1 MKRWLLS
8 IILFSAA
15 GFSVSAV
22 ESGIVWKKAPSSG
35 ITLSTSSGNTLTE
48 MLDAL
53 LQEFALH
60 PEKIQIDP
68 AIQSLPE
75 VAEVQGHHPETIL
88 KLLLSR
94 HDLALI
100 SRNGRHRIV
109 LRSDVWRFRAF
120 KKIINSPVLLTNILR
135 ELAQAGQITLHFNEE
150 KIKQRKV
157 IRNLAYNSIED
168 AIFDLARRQNALAV
182 YYPGIHV
189 LAWTQDPPLV
199 TKSLNIRFA
208 EQKQIRDFLAEIS
221 KELKEISLVHVAYPA
236 PNSLVLRGSEES
248 VNLTAQLIE
257 QWENGLTD
265 ITSANPEVFTLESE
279 IEVEATETE
288 TVPDSKMVRL
298 QLKYLS
304 VGPQTVKSNGQ
315 SLTIPG
321 VEESLRKALQQRLED
336 ETEIPVMRPQIIADL
351 LSNTLILEGSKSHV
365 EWLEKLVRIWDRP
378 LPLIRIEAHLF
389 ETSETHSRQLGLEFR
404 AKSISAD
411 GTVSVTDQGAFS
423 AGLALGPAAASQALQ
438 VDAVLRLLQSEGKGR
453 MLSRPVVVTL
463 NNVEAEMNSG
473 SVLHIKITDDKTS
486 RLQELKTGITLRVT
500 PRLIEDI
507 DKHTNDRIWLKIFAE
522 TSNPTEGSSIDGIPP
537 INTQRAQTQVIVKN
551 GQAFLLG
558 GLIKS
563 STGQSLSGL
572 PFFKD
577 LPLLGPLFR
586 TSGANNSFDHVMVF
600 VTPTRVFADE
610 KQQLPLFSEM
620 EKVQKNVELKP

>member
-1 MKRWLLS
+1 M
-8 IILFSAA
+8 LFFAA
-15 GFSVSAV
+15 GFSVSGA
-22 ESGIVWKKAPSSG
+22 ESGIIWKKVGNSG
-35 ITLSTSSGNTLTE
+35 ITLSTSSSKTLTE

-53 LQEFALH
+53 LQQFALH
-60 PEKIQIDP
+60 PEKIQID
-68 AIQSLPE
+68 AAVKSLPE
-75 VAEVQGHHPETIL
+75 IAEVQGHNPETVL

-94 HDLALI
+94 HDLSLI

-109 LRSDVWRFRAF
+109 LRSDVWRFRPF
-120 KKIINSPVLLTNILR
+120 KKIINSPVLLANILR
-135 ELAQAGQITLHFNEE
+135 ELAQAGQITLHFNAE

-168 AIFDLARRQNALAV
+168 AIFDLAMRQNALAV
-182 YYPGIHV
+182 YYPGLHV
-189 LAWTQDPPLV
+189 LAWTQDPPLA
-199 TKSLNIRFA
+199 TKSLTIGFA
-208 EQKQIRDFLAEIS
+208 EQKQVREFLAEIR
-221 KELKEISLVHVAYPA
+221 KELKEIRLVHDAYPA

-257 QWENGLTD
+257 QWENGLSD
-265 ITSANPEVFTLESE
+265 ITSTNPEVFTLESE
-279 IEVEATETE
+279 IEVEVTESE
-288 TVPDSKMVRL
+288 TVPDSRIVRL
-298 QLKYLS
+298 QLQYLS
-304 VGPQTVKSNGQ
+304 VGPQTVESNGQ
-315 SLTIPG
+315 SLTITG

-336 ETEIPVMRPQIIADL
+336 ETEMPAMRPQIIADL

-378 LPLIRIEAHLF
+378 LPLIQIEAHLF

-404 AKSISAD
+404 AKSVSAD
-411 GTVSVTDQGAFS
+411 GTISVTDQGTFS
-423 AGLALGPAAASQALQ
+423 AGLAMGPAAASQALQ

-500 PRLIEDI
+500 PRLIEDSNN
-507 DKHTNDRIWLKIFAE
+507 HTNDRIWLKIYAE

-586 TSGANNSFDHVMVF
+586 TSAANNSFDHVMVF
-600 VTPTRVFADE
+600 VTPTRVFADA

-620 EKVQKNVELKP
+620 EKVKKNVELKP

>member
-1 MKRWLLS
+1 M
-8 IILFSAA
+8 LFFAA
-15 GFSVSAV
+15 GFSVSGA
-22 ESGIVWKKAPSSG
+22 ESGIIWKKVGNSG
-35 ITLSTSSGNTLTE
+35 ITLSTSSSKTLTE

-53 LQEFALH
+53 LQQFALH
-60 PEKIQIDP
+60 PEKIQID
-68 AIQSLPE
+68 AAVKSLPE
-75 VAEVQGHHPETIL
+75 IAEVQGHNPETVL

-94 HDLALI
+94 HDLSLI

-109 LRSDVWRFRAF
+109 LRSDVWRFRPF
-120 KKIINSPVLLTNILR
+120 KKIINSPVLLANILR
-135 ELAQAGQITLHFNEE
+135 ELAQAGQITLHFNAE

-168 AIFDLARRQNALAV
+168 AIFDLALRQNALAV
-182 YYPGIHV
+182 YYPGLHV
-189 LAWTQDPPLV
+189 LAWTQDPPLA
-199 TKSLNIRFA
+199 TKSLTIRFA
-208 EQKQIRDFLAEIS
+208 EQKQVREFLAEIR
-221 KELKEISLVHVAYPA
+221 KELKEIRLVHDAYPA

-257 QWENGLTD
+257 QWENGLSD

-279 IEVEATETE
+279 IEVEVTETE
-288 TVPDSKMVRL
+288 TVPDSRIVRL
-298 QLKYLS
+298 QLQYLS
-304 VGPQTVKSNGQ
+304 VGPQTVESNGQ
-315 SLTIPG
+315 SLTITG

-336 ETEIPVMRPQIIADL
+336 ETEMPAMRPQIIADL

-378 LPLIRIEAHLF
+378 LPLIQIEAHLF

-404 AKSISAD
+404 AKSVSAD
-411 GTVSVTDQGAFS
+411 GTVSVTDQGTFS
-423 AGLALGPAAASQALQ
+423 AGLAMGPAAASQALQ

-500 PRLIEDI
+500 PRLIEDSNN
-507 DKHTNDRIWLKIFAE
+507 HTNDRIWLKIYAE

-563 STGQSLSGL
+563 STGQRLSGL

-586 TSGANNSFDHVMVF
+586 TSAANNSFDHVMVF
-600 VTPTRVFADE
+600 VTPTRVFADT

-620 EKVQKNVELKP
+620 EKVRKNVELKP

>member
-1 MKRWLLS
+1 M
-8 IILFSAA
+8 LFFAA
-15 GFSVSAV
+15 GFSVSGA
-22 ESGIVWKKAPSSG
+22 ESGIIWKKVGNSG
-35 ITLSTSSGNTLTE
+35 ITLSTSSSKTLTE

-53 LQEFALH
+53 LQQFALH
-60 PEKIQIDP
+60 PEKIQID
-68 AIQSLPE
+68 AAVKSLPE
-75 VAEVQGHHPETIL
+75 IAEVQGHNPETVL

-94 HDLALI
+94 HDLSLI

-109 LRSDVWRFRAF
+109 LRSDVWRFRPF
-120 KKIINSPVLLTNILR
+120 KKIINSPVLLANILR
-135 ELAQAGQITLHFNEE
+135 ELAQAGQITLHFNAE

-168 AIFDLARRQNALAV
+168 AIFDLAMRQNALAV
-182 YYPGIHV
+182 YYPGLHV
-189 LAWTQDPPLV
+189 LAWTQDPPLA
-199 TKSLNIRFA
+199 TKSLTIGFA
-208 EQKQIRDFLAEIS
+208 EQKQVREFLAEIR
-221 KELKEISLVHVAYPA
+221 KELKEIRLVHDAYPA

-257 QWENGLTD
+257 QWENGLSD

-279 IEVEATETE
+279 IEVEVTESE
-288 TVPDSKMVRL
+288 TVPDSRIVRL
-298 QLKYLS
+298 QLQYLS
-304 VGPQTVKSNGQ
+304 VGPQTVESNGQ
-315 SLTIPG
+315 SLTITG

-336 ETEIPVMRPQIIADL
+336 ETEMPAMRPQIIADL

-378 LPLIRIEAHLF
+378 LPLIQIEAHLF

-404 AKSISAD
+404 AKSVSAD
-411 GTVSVTDQGAFS
+411 GTVSVTDQGTFS
-423 AGLALGPAAASQALQ
+423 AGLAMGPAAASQALQ

-453 MLSRPVVVTL
+453 MLSRPVVVTQ

-473 SVLHIKITDDKTS
+473 SVLHIKITDEKTS

-500 PRLIEDI
+500 PRLIEDSNN
-507 DKHTNDRIWLKIFAE
+507 HTNDRIWLKIYAE

-586 TSGANNSFDHVMVF
+586 TSAANNSFDHVMVF
-600 VTPTRVFADE
+600 VTPTRVFADT

-620 EKVQKNVELKP
+620 EKVRKNVELKP

>member
-1 MKRWLLS
+1 M
-8 IILFSAA
+8 LFFAA
-15 GFSVSAV
+15 GFSVSGA
-22 ESGIVWKKAPSSG
+22 ESGIIWKKVGNSG
-35 ITLSTSSGNTLTE
+35 ITLSTSSSKTLTE

-53 LQEFALH
+53 LQQFALH
-60 PEKIQIDP
+60 PEKIQID
-68 AIQSLPE
+68 AAVKSLPE
-75 VAEVQGHHPETIL
+75 IAEVQGHNPETVL

-94 HDLALI
+94 HDLSLI

-109 LRSDVWRFRAF
+109 LRSDVWRFRPF
-120 KKIINSPVLLTNILR
+120 KKIINSPVLLANILR
-135 ELAQAGQITLHFNEE
+135 ELAQAGQITLHFNAE

-168 AIFDLARRQNALAV
+168 AIFDLALRQNALAV
-182 YYPGIHV
+182 YYPGLHV
-189 LAWTQDPPLV
+189 LAWTQDPPLA
-199 TKSLNIRFA
+199 TKSLTIRFA
-208 EQKQIRDFLAEIS
+208 EQKQVREFLAEIR
-221 KELKEISLVHVAYPA
+221 KELKEIRLVHDAYPA

-257 QWENGLTD
+257 QWENGLSD

-279 IEVEATETE
+279 IEVEVTESE
-288 TVPDSKMVRL
+288 TVPDSRIVRL
-298 QLKYLS
+298 QLQYLS
-304 VGPQTVKSNGQ
+304 VGPQTVESNGK
-315 SLTIPG
+315 SLIITG

-336 ETEIPVMRPQIIADL
+336 ETEMPAMRPQIIADL

-378 LPLIRIEAHLF
+378 LPLIQIEAHLF

-404 AKSISAD
+404 AKSVSAD
-411 GTVSVTDQGAFS
+411 GTVSVTDQGTFS
-423 AGLALGPAAASQALQ
+423 AGLAMGPAAASQALQ

-500 PRLIEDI
+500 PRLIEDSNN
-507 DKHTNDRIWLKIFAE
+507 HTNDRIWLKIYAE

-563 STGQSLSGL
+563 STGQRLSGL

-586 TSGANNSFDHVMVF
+586 TSAANNSFDHVMVF
-600 VTPTRVFADE
+600 VTPTRVFADT

-620 EKVQKNVELKP
+620 EKVRKNVELKP

>member
-1 MKRWLLS
+1 M
-8 IILFSAA
+8 LFFAA
-15 GFSVSAV
+15 GFSVSGA
-22 ESGIVWKKAPSSG
+22 ESGIIWKKVGNSG
-35 ITLSTSSGNTLTE
+35 ITLSTSSSKTLTE

-53 LQEFALH
+53 LQQFALH
-60 PEKIQIDP
+60 PEKIQID
-68 AIQSLPE
+68 AAVKSLPE
-75 VAEVQGHHPETIL
+75 IAEVQGHNPETVL

-94 HDLALI
+94 HDLSLI

-109 LRSDVWRFRAF
+109 LRSDVWRFRPF
-120 KKIINSPVLLTNILR
+120 KKIINSPVLLANILR
-135 ELAQAGQITLHFNEE
+135 ELAQAGQITLHFNAE

-168 AIFDLARRQNALAV
+168 AIFDLALRQNALAV
-182 YYPGIHV
+182 YYPGLHV
-189 LAWTQDPPLV
+189 LAWTQDPPLA
-199 TKSLNIRFA
+199 TKSLTIRFA
-208 EQKQIRDFLAEIS
+208 EQKQVREFLAEIR
-221 KELKEISLVHVAYPA
+221 KELKEIRLVHDAYPA

-257 QWENGLTD
+257 QWENGLSD

-279 IEVEATETE
+279 IEVEVTETE
-288 TVPDSKMVRL
+288 TVPDSRIVRL
-298 QLKYLS
+298 QLQYLS
-304 VGPQTVKSNGQ
+304 VGPQTVESNGK
-315 SLTIPG
+315 SLIITG

-336 ETEIPVMRPQIIADL
+336 ETEMPAMRPQIIADL

-378 LPLIRIEAHLF
+378 LPLIQIEAHLF

-404 AKSISAD
+404 AKSVSAD
-411 GTVSVTDQGAFS
+411 GTVSVTDQGTFS
-423 AGLALGPAAASQALQ
+423 AGLAMGPAAASQALQ

-500 PRLIEDI
+500 PRLIEDSNN
-507 DKHTNDRIWLKIFAE
+507 HTNDRIWLKIYAE

-577 LPLLGPLFR
+577 LPLLGPIFR
-586 TSGANNSFDHVMVF
+586 TSGANNSFNHVMVF
-600 VTPTRVFADE
+600 VTPTRVFADA
-610 KQQLPLFSEM
+610 KKQLPLFPEM
-620 EKVQKNVELKP
+620 EKVKKNVELKP

>member
-1 MKRWLLS
+1 M
-8 IILFSAA
+8 LFFSA
-15 GFSVSAV
+15 GFSVSGA
-22 ESGIVWKKAPSSG
+22 ESGIIWKKVGNSG
-35 ITLSTSSGNTLTE
+35 ITLSTSSSKTLTE

-53 LQEFALH
+53 LQQFALH
-60 PEKIQIDP
+60 PEKVQIDA

-75 VAEVQGHHPETIL
+75 IAEVQGHNPETVL

-94 HDLALI
+94 HDLSLI
-100 SRNGRHRIV
+100 SRNGLHRIV
-109 LRSDVWRFRAF
+109 LRSDVWRFRPF
-120 KKIINSPVLLTNILR
+120 KKIINSPVLLANILR
-135 ELAQAGQITLHFNEE
+135 ELAQAGQITLHFNAE

-168 AIFDLARRQNALAV
+168 AIFDLALRQNALAV
-182 YYPGIHV
+182 YYPGLHV
-189 LAWTQDPPLV
+189 LAWTQDPPLA
-199 TKSLNIRFA
+199 TKSLTIRFA
-208 EQKQIRDFLAEIS
+208 EQKQVREFLAEIR
-221 KELKEISLVHVAYPA
+221 KELKEIRLVHDAYPA

-257 QWENGLTD
+257 QWENGLSD

-279 IEVEATETE
+279 IEVEVTETE
-288 TVPDSKMVRL
+288 TVPDSRIVRL
-298 QLKYLS
+298 QLQYLS
-304 VGPQTVKSNGQ
+304 VGPQTVESNGQ
-315 SLTIPG
+315 SLIIAG

-336 ETEIPVMRPQIIADL
+336 ETEMPAMRPQIIADL

-378 LPLIRIEAHLF
+378 LPLIQIEAHLF

-404 AKSISAD
+404 AKSVSAD
-411 GTVSVTDQGAFS
+411 GTISVTDQGTSS
-423 AGLALGPAAASQALQ
+423 AGLALGPAGPSQALQ

-500 PRLIEDI
+500 PRLIEDSNN
-507 DKHTNDRIWLKIFAE
+507 HTNDRIWLKIYAE

-586 TSGANNSFDHVMVF
+586 TSAANNSFDHVMVF
-600 VTPTRVFADE
+600 VTPTRVFADA

-620 EKVQKNVELKP
+620 EKVKKNVELKP

>member
-1 MKRWLLS
+1 M
-8 IILFSAA
+8 LFFAA
-15 GFSVSAV
+15 GFSVSGA
-22 ESGIVWKKAPSSG
+22 ESGIIWKKVGNSG
-35 ITLSTSSGNTLTE
+35 ITLSSSSSKTLTE

-53 LQEFALH
+53 LQQFALH
-60 PEKIQIDP
+60 PEKIQID
-68 AIQSLPE
+68 AAVQSLPE
-75 VAEVQGHHPETIL
+75 IAEVQGHNPETVL

-94 HDLALI
+94 HDLSLI
-100 SRNGRHRIV
+100 SRNGLHRIV
-109 LRSDVWRFRAF
+109 LRSDVWRFRPF
-120 KKIINSPVLLTNILR
+120 KKIINSPVLLANILR
-135 ELAQAGQITLHFNEE
+135 ELAQAGQITLHFNAE

-168 AIFDLARRQNALAV
+168 AIFDLALRQNALAV
-182 YYPGIHV
+182 YYPGLHV
-189 LAWTQDPPLV
+189 LAWTQDPPLA
-199 TKSLNIRFA
+199 TKSLTIRFA
-208 EQKQIRDFLAEIS
+208 EQKQVREFLAEIR
-221 KELKEISLVHVAYPA
+221 KELKEIRLVHDAYPA

-257 QWENGLTD
+257 QWENGLSD

-279 IEVEATETE
+279 IEVEVTESE
-288 TVPDSKMVRL
+288 TVPDSRIVRL
-298 QLKYLS
+298 QLQYLS
-304 VGPQTVKSNGQ
+304 VGPQTVESNGQ
-315 SLTIPG
+315 SLTITG

-336 ETEIPVMRPQIIADL
+336 ETEMPAMRPQIIADL

-378 LPLIRIEAHLF
+378 LPLIQIEAHLF

-404 AKSISAD
+404 AKSVSAD
-411 GTVSVTDQGAFS
+411 GTISVTDQGTFS
-423 AGLALGPAAASQALQ
+423 AGLAMGPAAASQALQ

-500 PRLIEDI
+500 PRLIEDSNN
-507 DKHTNDRIWLKIFAE
+507 HTNDRIWLKIYAE

-586 TSGANNSFDHVMVF
+586 TSAANNSFDHVMVF
-600 VTPTRVFADE
+600 VTPTRVFADT
-610 KQQLPLFSEM
+610 KQQLPLFPEM
-620 EKVQKNVELKP
+620 EKVKKNVELKP

>member
-1 MKRWLLS
+1 M
-8 IILFSAA
+8 LFFAA
-15 GFSVSAV
+15 GFSVSGA
-22 ESGIVWKKAPSSG
+22 ESGIIWKKVGKSG
-35 ITLSTSSGNTLTE
+35 ITLSTSSSKTLTE

-53 LQEFALH
+53 LQQFALH
-60 PEKIQIDP
+60 PEKIQID
-68 AIQSLPE
+68 AAVQSLPE
-75 VAEVQGHHPETIL
+75 IAEIQGHNPETVL

-94 HDLALI
+94 HDLSLI

-109 LRSDVWRFRAF
+109 LRSDVWRFRPF
-120 KKIINSPVLLTNILR
+120 KKIINSPVLLANILR
-135 ELAQAGQITLHFNEE
+135 ELAQAGQITLHFNAE

-168 AIFDLARRQNALAV
+168 AIFDLALRQNALAV
-182 YYPGIHV
+182 YYPGLHV
-189 LAWTQDPPLV
+189 LAWTQDPPLA
-199 TKSLNIRFA
+199 TKSLTIGFA
-208 EQKQIRDFLAEIS
+208 EQKQVREFLAEIR
-221 KELKEISLVHVAYPA
+221 KELKEIRLVHDAYPA

-257 QWENGLTD
+257 QWENGLSD

-279 IEVEATETE
+279 IEVEVTESE
-288 TVPDSKMVRL
+288 TVPDSRIVRL
-298 QLKYLS
+298 QLQYLS
-304 VGPQTVKSNGQ
+304 VGPQTVESNGQ
-315 SLTIPG
+315 SLTITG

-336 ETEIPVMRPQIIADL
+336 ETEMPAMRPQIIADL

-378 LPLIRIEAHLF
+378 LPLIQIEAHLF

-404 AKSISAD
+404 AKSVSAD
-411 GTVSVTDQGAFS
+411 GTVSVTDQGTFS
-423 AGLALGPAAASQALQ
+423 AGLAMGPAAASQALQ

-500 PRLIEDI
+500 PRLIEDSNN
-507 DKHTNDRIWLKIFAE
+507 HTNDRIWLKIYAE

-586 TSGANNSFDHVMVF
+586 TSAANNSFDHVMVF
-600 VTPTRVFADE
+600 VTPTRVFADA

-620 EKVQKNVELKP
+620 EKVKKNVELKP

>member
-1 MKRWLLS
+1 M
-8 IILFSAA
+8 LFFAA
-15 GFSVSAV
+15 GFSVSGA
-22 ESGIVWKKAPSSG
+22 ESGIIWKKVGNSG
-35 ITLSTSSGNTLTE
+35 ITLSSSSSKTLTE

-53 LQEFALH
+53 LQQFALH
-60 PEKIQIDP
+60 PEKIQID
-68 AIQSLPE
+68 AAVQSLPE
-75 VAEVQGHHPETIL
+75 IAEVQGHNPETVL

-94 HDLALI
+94 HDLSLI
-100 SRNGRHRIV
+100 SRNGLHRIV
-109 LRSDVWRFRAF
+109 LRSDVWRFRPF
-120 KKIINSPVLLTNILR
+120 KKIINSPVLLANILR
-135 ELAQAGQITLHFNEE
+135 ELAQAGQITLHFNAE

-168 AIFDLARRQNALAV
+168 AIFDLALRQNALAV
-182 YYPGIHV
+182 YYPGLHV
-189 LAWTQDPPLV
+189 LAWTQDPPLA
-199 TKSLNIRFA
+199 TKSLTIRFA
-208 EQKQIRDFLAEIS
+208 EQKQVREFLAEIR
-221 KELKEISLVHVAYPA
+221 KELKEIRLVHDAYPA

-257 QWENGLTD
+257 QWENGLSD

-279 IEVEATETE
+279 IEVEVTETE
-288 TVPDSKMVRL
+288 TVPDSRIVRL
-298 QLKYLS
+298 QLQYLS
-304 VGPQTVKSNGQ
+304 VGPQTVESNGQ
-315 SLTIPG
+315 SLIIAG

-336 ETEIPVMRPQIIADL
+336 ETEMPAMRPQIIADL

-378 LPLIRIEAHLF
+378 LPLIQIEAHLF

-404 AKSISAD
+404 AKSVSAD
-411 GTVSVTDQGAFS
+411 GTISVTDQGTFS
-423 AGLALGPAAASQALQ
+423 AGLAMGPAAASQALQ

-500 PRLIEDI
+500 PRLIEDSNN
-507 DKHTNDRIWLKIFAE
+507 HTNDRIWLKIYAE

-586 TSGANNSFDHVMVF
+586 TSAANNSFDHVMVF
-600 VTPTRVFADE
+600 VTPTRVFADT
-610 KQQLPLFSEM
+610 KQQLPLFPEM
-620 EKVQKNVELKP
+620 EKVKKNVELKP

>member
-1 MKRWLLS
+1 M
-8 IILFSAA
+8 LFFAA
-15 GFSVSAV
+15 GFSVSGA
-22 ESGIVWKKAPSSG
+22 ESGIIWKKVGNSG
-35 ITLSTSSGNTLTE
+35 ITLSSSSSKTLTE

-53 LQEFALH
+53 LQQFALH
-60 PEKIQIDP
+60 PEKIQID
-68 AIQSLPE
+68 AAVQSLPE
-75 VAEVQGHHPETIL
+75 IAEVQGHNPETVL

-94 HDLALI
+94 HDLSLI
-100 SRNGRHRIV
+100 SRNGLHRIV
-109 LRSDVWRFRAF
+109 LRSDVWRFRPF
-120 KKIINSPVLLTNILR
+120 KKIINSPVLLANILR
-135 ELAQAGQITLHFNEE
+135 ELAQAGQITLHFNAE

-168 AIFDLARRQNALAV
+168 AIFDLALRQNALAV
-182 YYPGIHV
+182 YYPGLHV
-189 LAWTQDPPLV
+189 LAWTQDPPLA
-199 TKSLNIRFA
+199 TKSLTIRFA
-208 EQKQIRDFLAEIS
+208 EQKQVREFLAEIR
-221 KELKEISLVHVAYPA
+221 KELKEIRLVHDAYPA

-257 QWENGLTD
+257 QWENGLSD
-265 ITSANPEVFTLESE
+265 ITSTNPEVFTLESE
-279 IEVEATETE
+279 IEVEVTESE
-288 TVPDSKMVRL
+288 TVPDSRIVRL
-298 QLKYLS
+298 QLQYLS
-304 VGPQTVKSNGQ
+304 VGPQTVESNGQ
-315 SLTIPG
+315 SLTITG

-336 ETEIPVMRPQIIADL
+336 ETEIPAMRPQIIADL

-378 LPLIRIEAHLF
+378 LPLIQIEAHLF

-404 AKSISAD
+404 AKSVSAD
-411 GTVSVTDQGAFS
+411 GTISVTDQGTFS
-423 AGLALGPAAASQALQ
+423 AGLAMGPAAASQALQ

-500 PRLIEDI
+500 PRLIEDSNN
-507 DKHTNDRIWLKIFAE
+507 HTNDRIWLKIYAE

-586 TSGANNSFDHVMVF
+586 TSAANNSFDHVMVF
-600 VTPTRVFADE
+600 VTPTRVFADT
-610 KQQLPLFSEM
+610 KQQLPLFPEM
-620 EKVQKNVELKP
+620 EKVKKNVELKP

>member
-1 MKRWLLS
+1 M
-8 IILFSAA
+8 LFFAA
-15 GFSVSAV
+15 GFSVSGA
-22 ESGIVWKKAPSSG
+22 ESGIIWKKVGNSG
-35 ITLSTSSGNTLTE
+35 ITLSSSSSKTLTE

-53 LQEFALH
+53 LQQFALH
-60 PEKIQIDP
+60 PEKIQID
-68 AIQSLPE
+68 AAVQSLPE
-75 VAEVQGHHPETIL
+75 IAEVQGHNPETVL

-94 HDLALI
+94 HDLSLI
-100 SRNGRHRIV
+100 SRNGLHRIV
-109 LRSDVWRFRAF
+109 LRSDVWRFRPF
-120 KKIINSPVLLTNILR
+120 KKIINSPVLLANILR
-135 ELAQAGQITLHFNEE
+135 ELAQAGQITLHFNAE

-168 AIFDLARRQNALAV
+168 AIFDLALRQNALAV
-182 YYPGIHV
+182 YYPGLHV
-189 LAWTQDPPLV
+189 LAWTQDPPLA
-199 TKSLNIRFA
+199 TKSLTIRFA
-208 EQKQIRDFLAEIS
+208 EQKQVREFLAEIR
-221 KELKEISLVHVAYPA
+221 KELKEIRLVHDAYPA

-257 QWENGLTD
+257 QWENGLSD
-265 ITSANPEVFTLESE
+265 ITSTNPEVFTLESE
-279 IEVEATETE
+279 IEVEVTESE
-288 TVPDSKMVRL
+288 TVPDSRIVRL
-298 QLKYLS
+298 QLQYLS
-304 VGPQTVKSNGQ
+304 VGPQTVESNGQ
-315 SLTIPG
+315 SLTITG

-336 ETEIPVMRPQIIADL
+336 ETEIPAMRPQIIADL

-378 LPLIRIEAHLF
+378 LPLIQIEAHLF

-404 AKSISAD
+404 AKSVSAD
-411 GTVSVTDQGAFS
+411 GTISVTDQGTFS
-423 AGLALGPAAASQALQ
+423 AGLAMGPAAASQALQ

-500 PRLIEDI
+500 PRLIEDSNN
-507 DKHTNDRIWLKIFAE
+507 HTNDRIWLKIYAE

-586 TSGANNSFDHVMVF
+586 TSAANNSFDHVMVF
-600 VTPTRVFADE
+600 VTPTRVFADA

-620 EKVQKNVELKP
+620 EKVKKNVELKP

>member
-1 MKRWLLS
+1 M
-8 IILFSAA
+8 LFFAA
-15 GFSVSAV
+15 GFSVSGA
-22 ESGIVWKKAPSSG
+22 ESGIIWKKVGNSG
-35 ITLSTSSGNTLTE
+35 ITLSTSSSKTLTE

-53 LQEFALH
+53 LQQFALH
-60 PEKIQIDP
+60 PEKIQID
-68 AIQSLPE
+68 AAVKSLPE
-75 VAEVQGHHPETIL
+75 IAEVQGHNPETVL

-94 HDLALI
+94 HDLSLI

-109 LRSDVWRFRAF
+109 LRSDVWRFRPF
-120 KKIINSPVLLTNILR
+120 KKIINSPVLLANILR
-135 ELAQAGQITLHFNEE
+135 ELAQAGQITLHFNAE

-168 AIFDLARRQNALAV
+168 AIFDLAMRQNALAV
-182 YYPGIHV
+182 YYPGLHV
-189 LAWTQDPPLV
+189 LAWTQDPPLA
-199 TKSLNIRFA
+199 TKSLTIGFA
-208 EQKQIRDFLAEIS
+208 EQKQVREFLAEIR
-221 KELKEISLVHVAYPA
+221 KELKEIRLVHDAYPA

-257 QWENGLTD
+257 QWENGLSD

-279 IEVEATETE
+279 IEVEVTESE
-288 TVPDSKMVRL
+288 TVPDSRIVRL
-298 QLKYLS
+298 QLQYLS
-304 VGPQTVKSNGQ
+304 VGPQTVESNGQ
-315 SLTIPG
+315 SLTITG

-336 ETEIPVMRPQIIADL
+336 ETEMPAMRPQIIADL

-378 LPLIRIEAHLF
+378 LPLIQIEAHLF

-404 AKSISAD
+404 AKSVSAD
-411 GTVSVTDQGAFS
+411 GTISVTDQGTFS
-423 AGLALGPAAASQALQ
+423 AGLAMGPAAASQALQ

-500 PRLIEDI
+500 PRLIEDSNN
-507 DKHTNDRIWLKIFAE
+507 HTNDRIWLKIYAE

-586 TSGANNSFDHVMVF
+586 TSAANNSFDHVMVF
-600 VTPTRVFADE
+600 VTPTRVFADT

-620 EKVQKNVELKP
+620 EKVKKNVELKP

>member
-1 MKRWLLS
+1 M
-8 IILFSAA
+8 LFFAA
-15 GFSVSAV
+15 GFSVSGA
-22 ESGIVWKKAPSSG
+22 ESGIIWKKVGNSG
-35 ITLSTSSGNTLTE
+35 ITLSTSSSKTLTE

-53 LQEFALH
+53 LQQFALH
-60 PEKIQIDP
+60 PEKVQIDA

-75 VAEVQGHHPETIL
+75 IAEVQGHNPETVL

-94 HDLALI
+94 HDLSLI
-100 SRNGRHRIV
+100 SRNGLHRIV
-109 LRSDVWRFRAF
+109 LRSDVWRFRPF
-120 KKIINSPVLLTNILR
+120 KKIINSPVLLANILR
-135 ELAQAGQITLHFNEE
+135 ELAQAGQITLHFNAE

-168 AIFDLARRQNALAV
+168 AIFDLALRQNALAV
-182 YYPGIHV
+182 YYPGLHV
-189 LAWTQDPPLV
+189 LAWTQDPPLA
-199 TKSLNIRFA
+199 TKSLTIRFA
-208 EQKQIRDFLAEIS
+208 EQKQVREFLAEIR
-221 KELKEISLVHVAYPA
+221 KELKEIRLVHDAYPA

-257 QWENGLTD
+257 QWENGLSD

-279 IEVEATETE
+279 IEVEVTETE
-288 TVPDSKMVRL
+288 TVPDSRIVRL
-298 QLKYLS
+298 QLQYLS
-304 VGPQTVKSNGQ
+304 VGPQTVESNGQ
-315 SLTIPG
+315 SLTITG

-336 ETEIPVMRPQIIADL
+336 ETEIPAMRPQIIADL

-378 LPLIRIEAHLF
+378 LPLIQIEAHLF

-404 AKSISAD
+404 AKSVSAD
-411 GTVSVTDQGAFS
+411 GTISVTDQGTFS
-423 AGLALGPAAASQALQ
+423 AGLAMGPAAASQALQ

-500 PRLIEDI
+500 PRLIEDSNN
-507 DKHTNDRIWLKIFAE
+507 HTNDRIWLKIYAE

-586 TSGANNSFDHVMVF
+586 TSAANNSFDHVMVF
-600 VTPTRVFADE
+600 VTPTRVFADT
-610 KQQLPLFSEM
+610 KQQLPLFPEM
-620 EKVQKNVELKP
+620 EKVKKNVELKP

>member
-1 MKRWLLS
+1 M
-8 IILFSAA
+8 LFFAA
-15 GFSVSAV
+15 GFSVSGA
-22 ESGIVWKKAPSSG
+22 ESGIIWKKVGNSG
-35 ITLSTSSGNTLTE
+35 ITLSSSSSKTLTE

-53 LQEFALH
+53 LQQFALH
-60 PEKIQIDP
+60 PEKIQID
-68 AIQSLPE
+68 AAVQSLPE
-75 VAEVQGHHPETIL
+75 IAEVQGHNPETVL

-94 HDLALI
+94 HDLSLI
-100 SRNGRHRIV
+100 SRNGLHRIV
-109 LRSDVWRFRAF
+109 LRSDVWRFRPF
-120 KKIINSPVLLTNILR
+120 KKIINSPVLLANILR
-135 ELAQAGQITLHFNEE
+135 ELAQAGQITLHFNAE

-168 AIFDLARRQNALAV
+168 AIFDLALRQNALAV
-182 YYPGIHV
+182 YYPGLHV
-189 LAWTQDPPLV
+189 LAWTQDPPLA
-199 TKSLNIRFA
+199 TKSLTIRFA
-208 EQKQIRDFLAEIS
+208 EQKQVREFLAEIR
-221 KELKEISLVHVAYPA
+221 KELKEIRLVHDAYPA

-257 QWENGLTD
+257 QWENGLSD

-279 IEVEATETE
+279 IEVEVTETE
-288 TVPDSKMVRL
+288 TVPDSRIVRL
-298 QLKYLS
+298 QLQYLS
-304 VGPQTVKSNGQ
+304 VGPQTVESNGQ
-315 SLTIPG
+315 SLIIAG

-336 ETEIPVMRPQIIADL
+336 ETEMPAMRPQIIADL

-378 LPLIRIEAHLF
+378 LPLIQIEAHLF

-404 AKSISAD
+404 AKSVSAD
-411 GTVSVTDQGAFS
+411 GTISVTDQGTSS
-423 AGLALGPAAASQALQ
+423 AGLALGPAGPSQALQ

-500 PRLIEDI
+500 PRLIEDSNN
-507 DKHTNDRIWLKIFAE
+507 HTNDRIWLKIYAE

-586 TSGANNSFDHVMVF
+586 TSAANNSFDHVMVF
-600 VTPTRVFADE
+600 VTPTRVFADA

-620 EKVQKNVELKP
+620 EKVKKNVELKP

>member
-1 MKRWLLS
+1 M
-8 IILFSAA
+8 LFFAA
-15 GFSVSAV
+15 GFSVSGA
-22 ESGIVWKKAPSSG
+22 ESGIIWKKVGNSG
-35 ITLSTSSGNTLTE
+35 ITLSTSSSKTLTE

-53 LQEFALH
+53 LQQFALH
-60 PEKIQIDP
+60 PEKIQID
-68 AIQSLPE
+68 AAVQSLPE
-75 VAEVQGHHPETIL
+75 IAEVQGHNPETVL

-94 HDLALI
+94 HDLSLI
-100 SRNGRHRIV
+100 SRNGLHRIV
-109 LRSDVWRFRAF
+109 LRSDVWRFRPF
-120 KKIINSPVLLTNILR
+120 KKIINSPVLLANILR
-135 ELAQAGQITLHFNEE
+135 ELAQAGQITLHFNAE

-168 AIFDLARRQNALAV
+168 AIFDLALRQNALAV
-182 YYPGIHV
+182 YYPGLHV
-189 LAWTQDPPLV
+189 LAWTQDPPLA
-199 TKSLNIRFA
+199 TKSLTIRFA
-208 EQKQIRDFLAEIS
+208 EQKQVREFLAEIR
-221 KELKEISLVHVAYPA
+221 KELKEIRLVHDAYPA

-257 QWENGLTD
+257 QWENGLSD
-265 ITSANPEVFTLESE
+265 ITSTNPEVFTLESE
-279 IEVEATETE
+279 IEVEVTESE
-288 TVPDSKMVRL
+288 TVPDSRIVRL
-298 QLKYLS
+298 QLQYLS
-304 VGPQTVKSNGQ
+304 VGPQTVESNGQ
-315 SLTIPG
+315 SLTITG

-336 ETEIPVMRPQIIADL
+336 ETEIPAMRPQIIADL

-378 LPLIRIEAHLF
+378 LPLIQIEAHLF

-404 AKSISAD
+404 AKSVSAD
-411 GTVSVTDQGAFS
+411 GTISVTDQGTFS
-423 AGLALGPAAASQALQ
+423 AGLAMGPAAASQALQ

-500 PRLIEDI
+500 PRLIEDSNN
-507 DKHTNDRIWLKIFAE
+507 HTNDRIWLKIYAE

-586 TSGANNSFDHVMVF
+586 TSAANNSFDHVMVF
-600 VTPTRVFADE
+600 VTPTRVFADA
-610 KQQLPLFSEM
+610 KQQLPLFPEM
-620 EKVQKNVELKP
+620 EKVKKNVELKP

>member
-1 MKRWLLS
+1 M
-8 IILFSAA
+8 LFFAA
-15 GFSVSAV
+15 GFSVSGA
-22 ESGIVWKKAPSSG
+22 ESGIIWKKVGNSG
-35 ITLSTSSGNTLTE
+35 ITLSSSSSKTLTE

-53 LQEFALH
+53 LQQFALH
-60 PEKIQIDP
+60 PEKIQID
-68 AIQSLPE
+68 AAVQSLPE
-75 VAEVQGHHPETIL
+75 IAEVQGHNPETVL

-94 HDLALI
+94 HDLSLI
-100 SRNGRHRIV
+100 SRNGLHRIV
-109 LRSDVWRFRAF
+109 LRSDVWRFRPF
-120 KKIINSPVLLTNILR
+120 KKIINSPVLLANILR
-135 ELAQAGQITLHFNEE
+135 ELAQAGQITLHFNAE

-168 AIFDLARRQNALAV
+168 AIFDLALRQNALAV
-182 YYPGIHV
+182 YYPGLHV
-189 LAWTQDPPLV
+189 LAWTQDPPLA
-199 TKSLNIRFA
+199 TKSLTIRFA
-208 EQKQIRDFLAEIS
+208 EQKQVREFLAEIR
-221 KELKEISLVHVAYPA
+221 KELKEIRLVHDAYPA

-257 QWENGLTD
+257 QWENGLSD

-279 IEVEATETE
+279 IEVEVTETE
-288 TVPDSKMVRL
+288 TVPDSRIVRL
-298 QLKYLS
+298 QLQYLS
-304 VGPQTVKSNGQ
+304 VGPQTVESNGQ
-315 SLTIPG
+315 SLIITG

-336 ETEIPVMRPQIIADL
+336 ETEIPAMRPQIIADL

-378 LPLIRIEAHLF
+378 LPLIQIEAHLF

-404 AKSISAD
+404 AKSVSAD
-411 GTVSVTDQGAFS
+411 GTISVTDQGTFS
-423 AGLALGPAAASQALQ
+423 AGLAMGPAAASQALQ

-500 PRLIEDI
+500 PRLIEDSNN
-507 DKHTNDRIWLKIFAE
+507 HTNDRIWLKIYAE

-586 TSGANNSFDHVMVF
+586 TSAANNSFDHVMVF
-600 VTPTRVFADE
+600 VTPTRVFADT
-610 KQQLPLFSEM
+610 KQQLPLFPEM
-620 EKVQKNVELKP
+620 EKVKKNVELKP

>member
-1 MKRWLLS
+1 M
-8 IILFSAA
+8 LFFAA
-15 GFSVSAV
+15 GFSVSGA
-22 ESGIVWKKAPSSG
+22 ESGIIWKKVGNSG
-35 ITLSTSSGNTLTE
+35 ITLSTSSSKTLTE

-53 LQEFALH
+53 LQQFALH
-60 PEKIQIDP
+60 PEKIQID
-68 AIQSLPE
+68 AAVKSLPE
-75 VAEVQGHHPETIL
+75 IAEVQGHNPETVL

-94 HDLALI
+94 HDLSLI

-109 LRSDVWRFRAF
+109 LRSDVWRFRPF
-120 KKIINSPVLLTNILR
+120 KKIINSPVLLANILR
-135 ELAQAGQITLHFNEE
+135 ELAQAGQITLHFNAE

-168 AIFDLARRQNALAV
+168 AIFDLAMRQNALAV
-182 YYPGIHV
+182 YYPGLHV
-189 LAWTQDPPLV
+189 LAWTQDPPLA
-199 TKSLNIRFA
+199 TKSLTIGFA
-208 EQKQIRDFLAEIS
+208 EQKQVREFLAEIR
-221 KELKEISLVHVAYPA
+221 KELKEIRLVHDAYPA

-257 QWENGLTD
+257 QWENGLSD
-265 ITSANPEVFTLESE
+265 ITSTNPEVFTLESE
-279 IEVEATETE
+279 IEVEVTESE
-288 TVPDSKMVRL
+288 TVPDSRIVRL
-298 QLKYLS
+298 QLQYLS
-304 VGPQTVKSNGQ
+304 VGPQTVESNGK
-315 SLTIPG
+315 SLIITG

-336 ETEIPVMRPQIIADL
+336 ETEMPAMRPQIIADL

-378 LPLIRIEAHLF
+378 LPLIQIEAHLF

-404 AKSISAD
+404 AKSVSAD
-411 GTVSVTDQGAFS
+411 GTVSVTDQGTFS
-423 AGLALGPAAASQALQ
+423 AGLAMGPAAASQALQ

-500 PRLIEDI
+500 PRLIEDSNN
-507 DKHTNDRIWLKIFAE
+507 HTNDRIWLKIYAE

-586 TSGANNSFDHVMVF
+586 TSAANNSFDHVMVF
-600 VTPTRVFADE
+600 VTPTRVFADA

-620 EKVQKNVELKP
+620 EKVKKNVELKP

>member
-1 MKRWLLS
+1 MKRWLFS
-8 IILFSAA
+8 IMFLFAT
-15 GFSVSAV
+15 GFSVSGA
-22 ESGIVWKKAPSSG
+22 ESGIIWKKVSNSG
-35 ITLSTSSGNTLTE
+35 INLSTSSTKTLTE

-53 LQEFALH
+53 IQQFALH

-75 VAEVQGHHPETIL
+75 VDEVKGHNPETVL

-94 HDLALI
+94 HDLSLI

-109 LRSDVWRFRAF
+109 LRSDVWHYRPF
-120 KKIINSPVLLTNILR
+120 KKIINSPVLLEKILR
-135 ELAQAGQITLHFNEE
+135 ELAQAGQITLHFNAE
-150 KIKQRKV
+150 KIKPHKV
-157 IRNLAYNSIED
+157 IRNLEYNSIED
-168 AIFDLARRQNALAV
+168 AVFDLARRQNALAV
-182 YYPGIHV
+182 YYPGLHV

-199 TKSLNIRFA
+199 TKSLTIRFA
-208 EQKQIRDFLAEIS
+208 SQKQVRDFLAEIR
-221 KELKEISLVHVAYPA
+221 KELKEIHLVHDAYPA

-257 QWENGLTD
+257 QWENGLSEN
-265 ITSANPEVFTLESE
+265 TSANPEVFTMESE
-279 IEVEATETE
+279 IEVEDPETE
-288 TVPDSKMVRL
+288 TVPDSRIVRL
-298 QLKYLS
+298 QIKYLS
-304 VGPQTVKSNGQ
+304 VGTQIVQSNGQ

-336 ETEIPVMRPQIIADL
+336 ETEIPAMRPQIVADL
-351 LSNTLILEGSKSHV
+351 LSNSLILEGSKSHV
-365 EWLEKLVRIWDRP
+365 EWMEKLLQIWDRP

-389 ETSETHSRQLGLEFR
+389 ETSEIHSRQLGLEFR
-404 AKSISAD
+404 AKSVSAD
-411 GTVSVTDQGAFS
+411 GTVSVADQGAFS
-423 AGLALGPAAASQALQ
+423 AGLALGPAAASQALR

-473 SVLHIKITDDKTS
+473 SVLHIKIVNDKTS

-500 PRLIEDI
+500 PRLIEDS
-507 DKHTNDRIWLKIFAE
+507 DNHTNDKIWLKIYAE
-522 TSNPTEGSSIDGIPP
+522 TSNPTDGSSIDGIPP
-537 INTQRAQTQVIVKN
+537 INTQRAQTQVFVKN

-563 STGQSLSGL
+563 SSGQSQSGL

-577 LPLLGPLFR
+577 LPLLGPIFR

-600 VTPTRVFADE
+600 VTPTRVFADT

-620 EKVQKNVELKP
+620 EKVKKTIELKP

>member
-1 MKRWLLS
+1 MKRWLFS
-8 IILFSAA
+8 IMFLFAT
-15 GFSVSAV
+15 GFSVSGA
-22 ESGIVWKKAPSSG
+22 ESGIIWKKVSNSG
-35 ITLSTSSGNTLTE
+35 INLSTSSTKTLTE

-53 LQEFALH
+53 IQQFALH

-75 VAEVQGHHPETIL
+75 VDEVKGHNPETVL

-94 HDLALI
+94 HDLSLI

-109 LRSDVWRFRAF
+109 LRSDVWHYRPF
-120 KKIINSPVLLTNILR
+120 KKIINSPVLLEKILR
-135 ELAQAGQITLHFNEE
+135 ELAQAGQITLHFNAE
-150 KIKQRKV
+150 KIKHRKV
-157 IRNLAYNSIED
+157 IRNLEYNSIED
-168 AIFDLARRQNALAV
+168 AVFDLARRQNALAV
-182 YYPGIHV
+182 YYPGLHV

-199 TKSLNIRFA
+199 TKSLTIRFA
-208 EQKQIRDFLAEIS
+208 SQKQVRDFLAEIR
-221 KELKEISLVHVAYPA
+221 KELKEIHLVHDAYPA

-257 QWENGLTD
+257 QWENGLSEN
-265 ITSANPEVFTLESE
+265 TSANPEVFTMESE
-279 IEVEATETE
+279 IEVEDPETE
-288 TVPDSKMVRL
+288 TVPDSRIVRL
-298 QLKYLS
+298 QIKYLS
-304 VGPQTVKSNGQ
+304 VGTQIVQSNGQ

-336 ETEIPVMRPQIIADL
+336 ETEIPAMRPQIVADL
-351 LSNTLILEGSKSHV
+351 LSNSLILEGSKSHV
-365 EWLEKLVRIWDRP
+365 EWMEKLLQIWDRP

-389 ETSETHSRQLGLEFR
+389 ETSEIHSRQLGLEFR
-404 AKSISAD
+404 AKSVSAD
-411 GTVSVTDQGAFS
+411 GTVSVADQGAFS
-423 AGLALGPAAASQALQ
+423 AGLALGPAAASQALR

-473 SVLHIKITDDKTS
+473 SVLHIKIVNDKTS

-500 PRLIEDI
+500 PRLIEDS
-507 DKHTNDRIWLKIFAE
+507 DNHTNDKIWLKIYAE
-522 TSNPTEGSSIDGIPP
+522 TSNPTDGSSIDGIPP
-537 INTQRAQTQVIVKN
+537 INTQRAQTQVFVKN

-563 STGQSLSGL
+563 SSGQSQSGL

-577 LPLLGPLFR
+577 LPLLGPIFR

-600 VTPTRVFADE
+600 VTPTRVFADT
-610 KQQLPLFSEM
+610 KQQIPLFSEM
-620 EKVQKNVELKP
+620 EKVKKTIELKP

>member
-1 MKRWLLS
+1 M
-8 IILFSAA
+8 LFFAA
-15 GFSVSAV
+15 GFSVSGA
-22 ESGIVWKKAPSSG
+22 ESGIIWKKVGNSG
-35 ITLSTSSGNTLTE
+35 ITLSTSSSKTLTE

-53 LQEFALH
+53 LQQFALH
-60 PEKIQIDP
+60 PEKVQIDA

-75 VAEVQGHHPETIL
+75 IAEVQGHNPETVL

-94 HDLALI
+94 HDLSLI
-100 SRNGRHRIV
+100 SRNGLHRIV
-109 LRSDVWRFRAF
+109 LRSDVWRFRPF
-120 KKIINSPVLLTNILR
+120 KKIINSPVLLANILR
-135 ELAQAGQITLHFNEE
+135 ELAQAGQITLHFNAE

-168 AIFDLARRQNALAV
+168 AIFDLALRQNALAV
-182 YYPGIHV
+182 YYPGLHV
-189 LAWTQDPPLV
+189 LAWTQDPPLA
-199 TKSLNIRFA
+199 TKSLTIRFA
-208 EQKQIRDFLAEIS
+208 EQKQVREFLAEIR
-221 KELKEISLVHVAYPA
+221 KELKEIRLVHDAYPA

-257 QWENGLTD
+257 QWENGLSD

-279 IEVEATETE
+279 IEVEVTETE
-288 TVPDSKMVRL
+288 TVPDSRIVRL
-298 QLKYLS
+298 QLQYLS
-304 VGPQTVKSNGQ
+304 VGPQTVESNGQ
-315 SLTIPG
+315 SLIITG

-336 ETEIPVMRPQIIADL
+336 ETEMPAMRPQIIADL

-378 LPLIRIEAHLF
+378 LPLIQIEAHLF

-404 AKSISAD
+404 AKSVSAD
-411 GTVSVTDQGAFS
+411 GTISVTDQGTSS
-423 AGLALGPAAASQALQ
+423 AGLALGPAGPSQALQ

-500 PRLIEDI
+500 PRLIEDSNN
-507 DKHTNDRIWLKIFAE
+507 HTNDRIWLKIYAE

-586 TSGANNSFDHVMVF
+586 TSAANNSFDHVMVF
-600 VTPTRVFADE
+600 VTPTRVFADA

-620 EKVQKNVELKP
+620 EKVKKNVELKP

>member
-1 MKRWLLS
+1 M
-8 IILFSAA
+8 LFFAA
-15 GFSVSAV
+15 GFSVSGA
-22 ESGIVWKKAPSSG
+22 ESGIIWKKVGNSG
-35 ITLSTSSGNTLTE
+35 ITLSSSSSKTLTE

-53 LQEFALH
+53 LQQFALH
-60 PEKIQIDP
+60 PEKIQID
-68 AIQSLPE
+68 AAVQSLPE
-75 VAEVQGHHPETIL
+75 IAEVQGHNPETVL

-94 HDLALI
+94 HDLSLI
-100 SRNGRHRIV
+100 SRNGLHRIV
-109 LRSDVWRFRAF
+109 LRSDVWRFRPF
-120 KKIINSPVLLTNILR
+120 KKIINSPVLLANILR
-135 ELAQAGQITLHFNEE
+135 ELAQAGQITLHFNAE

-168 AIFDLARRQNALAV
+168 AIFDLALRQNALAV
-182 YYPGIHV
+182 YYPGLHV
-189 LAWTQDPPLV
+189 LAWTQDPPLA
-199 TKSLNIRFA
+199 TKSLTIRFA
-208 EQKQIRDFLAEIS
+208 EQKQVREFLAEIR
-221 KELKEISLVHVAYPA
+221 KELKEIRLVHDAYPA

-257 QWENGLTD
+257 QWENGLSD

-279 IEVEATETE
+279 IEVEVTETE
-288 TVPDSKMVRL
+288 TVPDSRIVRL
-298 QLKYLS
+298 QLQYLS
-304 VGPQTVKSNGQ
+304 VGPQTVESNGQ
-315 SLTIPG
+315 SLTITG

-336 ETEIPVMRPQIIADL
+336 ETEIPAMRPQIIADL

-378 LPLIRIEAHLF
+378 LPLIQIEAHLF

-404 AKSISAD
+404 AKSVSAD
-411 GTVSVTDQGAFS
+411 GTISVTDQGTFS
-423 AGLALGPAAASQALQ
+423 AGLAMGPAAASQALQ

-500 PRLIEDI
+500 PRLIEDSNN
-507 DKHTNDRIWLKIFAE
+507 HTNDRIWLKIYAE

-586 TSGANNSFDHVMVF
+586 TSAANNSFDHVMVF
-600 VTPTRVFADE
+600 VTPTRVFADT
-610 KQQLPLFSEM
+610 KQQLPLFPEM
-620 EKVQKNVELKP
+620 EKVKKNVELKP

>member
-1 MKRWLLS
+1 MKRWLIS
-8 IILFSAA
+8 IMLFFAA
-15 GFSVSAV
+15 GFSVSGA
-22 ESGIVWKKAPSSG
+22 ESGIIWKKVGNSG
-35 ITLSTSSGNTLTE
+35 ITLSSSSSKTLTE

-53 LQEFALH
+53 LQQFALH
-60 PEKIQIDP
+60 PEKIQID
-68 AIQSLPE
+68 AAVQSLPE
-75 VAEVQGHHPETIL
+75 IAEVQGHNPETVL

-94 HDLALI
+94 HDLSLI
-100 SRNGRHRIV
+100 SRNGLHRIV
-109 LRSDVWRFRAF
+109 LRSDVWRFRPF
-120 KKIINSPVLLTNILR
+120 KKIINSPVLLANILR
-135 ELAQAGQITLHFNEE
+135 ELAQAGQITLHFNAE

-168 AIFDLARRQNALAV
+168 AIFDLALRQNALAV
-182 YYPGIHV
+182 YYPGLHV
-189 LAWTQDPPLV
+189 LAWTQDPPLA
-199 TKSLNIRFA
+199 TKSLTIRFA
-208 EQKQIRDFLAEIS
+208 EQNQVREFLAEIR
-221 KELKEISLVHVAYPA
+221 KELKEIRLVHDAYPA

-257 QWENGLTD
+257 QWENGLSD

-279 IEVEATETE
+279 IEVEVTESE
-288 TVPDSKMVRL
+288 TVPDSRIVRL
-298 QLKYLS
+298 QLQYLS
-304 VGPQTVKSNGQ
+304 VGPQTVESNGQ
-315 SLTIPG
+315 SLTITG

-336 ETEIPVMRPQIIADL
+336 ETEIPAMRPQIIADL

-378 LPLIRIEAHLF
+378 LPLIQIEAHLF

-404 AKSISAD
+404 AKSVSAD
-411 GTVSVTDQGAFS
+411 GTVSVTDQGTFS
-423 AGLALGPAAASQALQ
+423 AGLAMGPAAASQALQ

-500 PRLIEDI
+500 PRLIEDSNN
-507 DKHTNDRIWLKIFAE
+507 HTNDRIWLKIYAE

-586 TSGANNSFDHVMVF
+586 TSAANNSFDHVMVF
-600 VTPTRVFADE
+600 VTPTRVFADT

-620 EKVQKNVELKP
+620 EKVKKNVELKP

>member
-1 MKRWLLS
+1 M
-8 IILFSAA
+8 LFFAA
-15 GFSVSAV
+15 GFSVSGA
-22 ESGIVWKKAPSSG
+22 ESGIIWKKVGKSG
-35 ITLSTSSGNTLTE
+35 ITLSTSSSKTLTE

-53 LQEFALH
+53 LQQFALH
-60 PEKIQIDP
+60 PEKIQID
-68 AIQSLPE
+68 AAVQSLPE
-75 VAEVQGHHPETIL
+75 IAEIQGHNPETVL

-94 HDLALI
+94 HDLSLI
-100 SRNGRHRIV
+100 SRNGLHRIV
-109 LRSDVWRFRAF
+109 LRSDVWRFRPF
-120 KKIINSPVLLTNILR
+120 KKIINSPVLLANILR
-135 ELAQAGQITLHFNEE
+135 ELAQAGQITLHFNAE

-168 AIFDLARRQNALAV
+168 AIFDLALRQNALAV
-182 YYPGIHV
+182 YYPGLHV
-189 LAWTQDPPLV
+189 LAWTQDPPLA
-199 TKSLNIRFA
+199 TKSLTIRFA
-208 EQKQIRDFLAEIS
+208 EQKQVREFLAEIR
-221 KELKEISLVHVAYPA
+221 KELKEIRLVHDAYPA

-257 QWENGLTD
+257 QWENGLSD

-279 IEVEATETE
+279 IEVEVTESE
-288 TVPDSKMVRL
+288 TVPDSRIVRL
-298 QLKYLS
+298 QLQYLS
-304 VGPQTVKSNGQ
+304 VGPQTVESNGQ
-315 SLTIPG
+315 SLTITG

-336 ETEIPVMRPQIIADL
+336 ETEMPAMRPQIIADL

-378 LPLIRIEAHLF
+378 LPLIQIEAHLF

-404 AKSISAD
+404 AKSVSAD
-411 GTVSVTDQGAFS
+411 GTVSVTDQGTFS

-500 PRLIEDI
+500 PRLIEDSNN
-507 DKHTNDRIWLKIFAE
+507 HTNDRIWLKIYAE

-586 TSGANNSFDHVMVF
+586 TSAANNSFDHVMVF
-600 VTPTRVFADE
+600 VTPTRVFADA

-620 EKVQKNVELKP
+620 EKVKKNVELKP

>member
-1 MKRWLLS
+1 M
-8 IILFSAA
+8 LFFAA
-15 GFSVSAV
+15 GFSVSGA
-22 ESGIVWKKAPSSG
+22 ESGIIWKKVGNSG
-35 ITLSTSSGNTLTE
+35 ITLSTSSSKTLTE

-53 LQEFALH
+53 LQQFALH
-60 PEKIQIDP
+60 PEKIQID
-68 AIQSLPE
+68 AAVKSLPE
-75 VAEVQGHHPETIL
+75 IAEVQGHNPETVL

-94 HDLALI
+94 HDLSLI

-109 LRSDVWRFRAF
+109 LRSDVWRFRPF
-120 KKIINSPVLLTNILR
+120 KKIINSPVLLANILR
-135 ELAQAGQITLHFNEE
+135 ELAQAGQITLHFNAE

-168 AIFDLARRQNALAV
+168 AIFDLALRQNALAV
-182 YYPGIHV
+182 YYPGLHV
-189 LAWTQDPPLV
+189 LAWTQDPPLA
-199 TKSLNIRFA
+199 TKSLTIRFA
-208 EQKQIRDFLAEIS
+208 EQKQVREFLAEIR
-221 KELKEISLVHVAYPA
+221 KELKEIRLVHDAYPA

-257 QWENGLTD
+257 QWENGLSD

-279 IEVEATETE
+279 IEVEVTETE
-288 TVPDSKMVRL
+288 TVPDSRIVRL
-298 QLKYLS
+298 QLQYLS
-304 VGPQTVKSNGQ
+304 VGPQTVESNGK
-315 SLTIPG
+315 SLIITG

-336 ETEIPVMRPQIIADL
+336 ETEMPAMRPQIIADL

-378 LPLIRIEAHLF
+378 LPLIQIEAHLF

-404 AKSISAD
+404 AKSVSAD
-411 GTVSVTDQGAFS
+411 GTVSVTDQGTFS
-423 AGLALGPAAASQALQ
+423 AGLAMGPAAASQALQ

-500 PRLIEDI
+500 PRLIEDSNN
-507 DKHTNDRIWLKIFAE
+507 HTNDRIWLKIYAE

-563 STGQSLSGL
+563 STGQRLSGL

-586 TSGANNSFDHVMVF
+586 TSAANNSFDHVMVF
-600 VTPTRVFADE
+600 VTPTRVFADA
-610 KQQLPLFSEM
+610 KQQFPLFPEM
-620 EKVQKNVELKP
+620 EKVKKNVELKP

>member
-1 MKRWLLS
+1 M
-8 IILFSAA
+8 LFFAA
-15 GFSVSAV
+15 GFSVSGA
-22 ESGIVWKKAPSSG
+22 ESGIIWKKVGNSG
-35 ITLSTSSGNTLTE
+35 ITLSTSSSKTLTE

-53 LQEFALH
+53 LQQFALH
-60 PEKIQIDP
+60 PEKIQID
-68 AIQSLPE
+68 AAVKSLPE
-75 VAEVQGHHPETIL
+75 IAEVQGHNPETVL

-94 HDLALI
+94 HDLSLI

-109 LRSDVWRFRAF
+109 LRSDVWRFRPF
-120 KKIINSPVLLTNILR
+120 KKIINSPVLLANILR
-135 ELAQAGQITLHFNEE
+135 ELAQAGQITLHFNAE

-168 AIFDLARRQNALAV
+168 AIFDLALRQNALAV
-182 YYPGIHV
+182 YYPGLHV
-189 LAWTQDPPLV
+189 LAWTQDPPLA
-199 TKSLNIRFA
+199 TKSLTIRFA
-208 EQKQIRDFLAEIS
+208 EQKQVREFLAEIR
-221 KELKEISLVHVAYPA
+221 KELKEIRLVHDAYPA

-257 QWENGLTD
+257 QWENGLSD

-279 IEVEATETE
+279 IEVEVTETE
-288 TVPDSKMVRL
+288 TVPDSRIVRL
-298 QLKYLS
+298 QLQYLS
-304 VGPQTVKSNGQ
+304 VGPQTVESNGK
-315 SLTIPG
+315 SLIITG

-336 ETEIPVMRPQIIADL
+336 ETEMPAMRPQIIADL

-378 LPLIRIEAHLF
+378 LPLIQIEAHLF

-404 AKSISAD
+404 AKSVSAD
-411 GTVSVTDQGAFS
+411 GTVSVTDQGTFS
-423 AGLALGPAAASQALQ
+423 AGLAMGPAAASQALQ

-500 PRLIEDI
+500 PRLIEDSNN
-507 DKHTNDRIWLKIFAE
+507 HTNDRIWLKIYAE

-572 PFFKD
+572 PFFRD

-586 TSGANNSFDHVMVF
+586 TSAANNSFDHVMVF
-600 VTPTRVFADE
+600 VTPTRVFADT

-620 EKVQKNVELKP
+620 EKVRKNVELKP

>member
-1 MKRWLLS
+1 M
-8 IILFSAA
+8 LFFAA
-15 GFSVSAV
+15 GFSVSGA
-22 ESGIVWKKAPSSG
+22 ESGIIWKKVGNSG
-35 ITLSTSSGNTLTE
+35 ITLSTSSSKTLTE

-53 LQEFALH
+53 LQQFALH
-60 PEKIQIDP
+60 PEKIQID
-68 AIQSLPE
+68 AAVKSLPE
-75 VAEVQGHHPETIL
+75 IAEVQGHNPETVL

-94 HDLALI
+94 HDLSLI
-100 SRNGRHRIV
+100 SRNGLHRIV
-109 LRSDVWRFRAF
+109 LRSDVWRFRPF
-120 KKIINSPVLLTNILR
+120 KKIINSPVLLANILR
-135 ELAQAGQITLHFNEE
+135 ELAQAGQITLHFNAE

-168 AIFDLARRQNALAV
+168 AIFDLALRQNALAV
-182 YYPGIHV
+182 YYPGLHV
-189 LAWTQDPPLV
+189 LAWTQDPPLA
-199 TKSLNIRFA
+199 TKSLTIRFA
-208 EQKQIRDFLAEIS
+208 EQKQVREFLAEIR
-221 KELKEISLVHVAYPA
+221 KELKEIRLVHDAYPA

-257 QWENGLTD
+257 QWENGLSD

-279 IEVEATETE
+279 IEVEVTETE
-288 TVPDSKMVRL
+288 TVPDSRIVRL
-298 QLKYLS
+298 QLQYLS
-304 VGPQTVKSNGQ
+304 VGPQTVESNGK
-315 SLTIPG
+315 SLIITG

-336 ETEIPVMRPQIIADL
+336 ETEMPAMRPQIIADL

-378 LPLIRIEAHLF
+378 LPLIQIEAHLF

-404 AKSISAD
+404 AKSVSAD
-411 GTVSVTDQGAFS
+411 GTVSVTDQGTFS
-423 AGLALGPAAASQALQ
+423 AGLAMGPAAASQALQ

-500 PRLIEDI
+500 PRLIEDSNN
-507 DKHTNDRIWLKIFAE
+507 HTNDRIWLKIYAE

-572 PFFKD
+572 PFFRD

-586 TSGANNSFDHVMVF
+586 TSAANNSFDHVMVF
-600 VTPTRVFADE
+600 VTPTRVFADT

-620 EKVQKNVELKP
+620 EKVRKNVELKP

>member
-1 MKRWLLS
+1 M
-8 IILFSAA
+8 LFFAA
-15 GFSVSAV
+15 GFSVSGA
-22 ESGIVWKKAPSSG
+22 ESGIIWKKVGKSG
-35 ITLSTSSGNTLTE
+35 ITLSTSSSKTLTE

-53 LQEFALH
+53 LQQFALH
-60 PEKIQIDP
+60 PEKIQID
-68 AIQSLPE
+68 AAVQSLPE
-75 VAEVQGHHPETIL
+75 IAEIQGHNPETVL

-94 HDLALI
+94 HDLSLI
-100 SRNGRHRIV
+100 SRNGLHRIV
-109 LRSDVWRFRAF
+109 LRSDVWRFRPF
-120 KKIINSPVLLTNILR
+120 KKIINSPVLLANILR
-135 ELAQAGQITLHFNEE
+135 ELAQAGQITLHFNAE

-168 AIFDLARRQNALAV
+168 AIFDLALRQNALAV
-182 YYPGIHV
+182 YYPGLHV
-189 LAWTQDPPLV
+189 LAWTQDPPLA
-199 TKSLNIRFA
+199 TKSLTIRFA
-208 EQKQIRDFLAEIS
+208 EQNQVREFLAEIR
-221 KELKEISLVHVAYPA
+221 KELKEIRLVHDAYPA

-257 QWENGLTD
+257 QWENGLSD

-279 IEVEATETE
+279 IEVEVTETE
-288 TVPDSKMVRL
+288 TVPDSRIVRL
-298 QLKYLS
+298 QLQYLS
-304 VGPQTVKSNGQ
+304 VGPQTVESNGQ
-315 SLTIPG
+315 SLTITG

-336 ETEIPVMRPQIIADL
+336 ETEMPAMRPQIIADL

-378 LPLIRIEAHLF
+378 LPLIQIEAHLF

-404 AKSISAD
+404 AKSVSAD
-411 GTVSVTDQGAFS
+411 GTVSVTDQGTFS

-500 PRLIEDI
+500 PRLIEDSNN
-507 DKHTNDRIWLKIFAE
+507 HTNDRIWLKIFAE

-586 TSGANNSFDHVMVF
+586 TSAANNSFDHVMVF
-600 VTPTRVFADE
+600 VTPTRVFADA

-620 EKVQKNVELKP
+620 EKVKKNVELKP